1 MVPPVSN
8 DVAMQRQHRYNN
20 NYIHDNFMYGLP
32 QLGHVNHNNHFKNMC
47 NTVMCPL
54 MDYQISGP
62 IWTYN
67 SCLPKGRIMHLYYS
81 SVYGHPVISIN

>member
-1 MVPPVSN
+1 MYHVLLGK
-8 DVAMQRQHRYNN
+8 YN
-20 NYIHDNFMYGLP
+20 HDRFTNCLP
-32 QLGHVNHNNHFKNMC
+32 KLGRVKHHNQSKIMC
-47 NTVMCPL
+47 NAVLGPC
-54 MDYQISGP
+54 MDYQISDP